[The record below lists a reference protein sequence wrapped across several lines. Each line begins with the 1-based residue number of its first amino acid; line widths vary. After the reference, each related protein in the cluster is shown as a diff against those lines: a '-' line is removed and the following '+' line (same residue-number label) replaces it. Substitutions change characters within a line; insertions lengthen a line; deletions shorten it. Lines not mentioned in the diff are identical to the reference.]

1 MMFDPFPWVWGGVIL
16 PHKFGKERYLSIFDQ
31 LGSRP
36 VRSVGIPS
44 IPQGRAVFNVI
55 KNSRSPLSSCFD
67 PDYCGRSDRGA
78 NEDQNSHPCGVCCQL
93 QSSPAAQGS
102 DSRGSICG
110 SQSSAQESDSR
121 PRNKALSTQW
131 LWRVRDSCTWTQSV
145 VVTSC
150 CLVGL

>member
-1 MMFDPFPWVWGGVIL
+1 MTSWAADLSGRWAYP
-16 PHKFGKERYLSIFDQ
+16 RYPRDGQF
-31 LGSRP
+31 
-36 VRSVGIPS
+36 
-44 IPQGRAVFNVI
+44 FNVARFFRDPEL

-67 PDYCGRSDRGA
+67 PDHCGRSDRGA